1 MRYRQVPFALGF
13 KTRAFIHPGFFVP
26 LLMLVSGSGL
36 AEVGMNAG
44 LLVDPHSLNFGEVK
58 VGENSRQMVTLR
70 AQGNEYGY
78 ESASYTSEDMVFAKQ
93 SPSEYVSLEYVS
105 LDQISVSGSADFRI
119 TYNNCGSSLEYGSS
133 CRVEVAFGPSA
144 KGSVEGYLV
153 IQYQEDPEVGPV
165 LQQVPLYGVGT
176 EAPTEPPEPEDPP
189 TEPEPEDPPT
199 EPEPEDPPPEPEPED
214 PPTEEDVNEILQ
226 PYAMGQPSAEST
238 ARVISEACVSGRITQ
253 RMQLD
258 CNELVVS
265 GAQGD
270 PSVSAALGNI
280 GPEQATKANQVFRR
294 GGNILSGNITNRQL
308 ALRGGITGI
317 SLQGLTLHAQDQ
329 TVPIGQMFGSLL
341 GGDKGGGASADD
353 PLSGSRVGVFVTGEY
368 NWGDKE
374 KSFLESGF
382 DFDTWGITAG
392 IDYRFTDNLIL
403 GGAVGYLDTRADMS
417 NNGGRLDS
425 TGYSLSLYGTY
436 FSEKDFFVDFS
447 ATYGDNDFDQNR
459 RISYQLNNTVNQEA
473 SASYDGHMYGFSL
486 GTGYD
491 FFRKGWTFG
500 PRFDLDYLKSKSN
513 SFTERMSDPTG
524 WGGGWATQ
532 IDGSEQEWLTMQLG
546 GRASYAHSMEW
557 GVVIPYGR
565 LDWLHE
571 FEDDA
576 QIITGRFTNDPG
588 GNDLQI
594 FTEDPD
600 RDYMGLRLG
609 VSGHWK
615 NGIVGFVDYGTILAN
630 SRWTSHTISAGLRM
644 EF

>member
-1 MRYRQVPFALGF
+1 MQYRQVPAAFGF
-13 KTRAFIHPGFFVP
+13 KTRALIYTSLFVP
-26 LLMLVSGSGL
+26 FLMLAAGSGL
-36 AEVGMNAG
+36 AESQVNGA
-44 LLVDPHSLNFGEVK
+44 LLVSPGSLSFNEVR
-58 VGENSRQMVTLR
+58 VGDTSSTQMVTLT
-70 AQGNEYGY
+70 AQGYDYGY
-78 ESASYTSEDMVFAKQ
+78 DSESYASDGLVSTNSESRFG
-93 SPSEYVSLEYVS
+93 YVTLGAF
-105 LDQISVSGSADFRI
+105 SVSGSADFS
-119 TYNNCGSSLEYGSS
+119 TTDNCDNTLEYGDS
-133 CRVEVAFGPSA
+133 CQIYVVFKPRTA
-144 KGSVEGYLV
+144 GS
-153 IQYQEDPEVGPV
+153 QEAQLIIPYEDYEYGSGIR
-165 LQQVPLYGVGT
+165 QVHLHGVGV
-176 EAPTEPPEPEDPP
+176 AATEPPME
-189 TEPEPEDPPT
+189 
-199 EPEPEDPPPEPEPED
+199 
-214 PPTEEDVNEILQ
+214 PPTEEEVNEVLE
-226 PYAMGQPSAEST
+226 PFAMGQPSAEST
-238 ARVISEACVSGRITQ
+238 VKVISDACVSGRITE
-253 RMQLD
+253 RMQKD

-270 PSVSAALGNI
+270 PSVTAALEEI
-280 GPEQATKANQVFRR
+280 TPDRATKSNQTSRQ
-294 GGNILSGNITNRQL
+294 GGNTQSGNITNRL
-308 ALRGGITGI
+308 LGLRGGITGI

-341 GGDKGGGASADD
+341 SGNKGSGASADD
-353 PLSGSRVGVFVTGEY
+353 PLAGSRWGAFVTGDY

-374 KSFLESGF
+374 RSFLESGF

-392 IDYRFTDNLIL
+392 VDYRFTDQFVL
-403 GGAVGYLDTRADMS
+403 GGAVGYMDTRADMN

-436 FSEKDFFVDFS
+436 YSEKDFFVDFS

-459 RISYQLNNTVNQEA
+459 RISYQLNNTVTQEA
-473 SASYDGHMYGFSL
+473 SASYDGHMYGFSV

-500 PRFDLDYLKSKSN
+500 PRLDLDYLKSKSN
-513 SFTERMSDPTG
+513 GFTERMSNPTAA
-524 WGGGWATQ
+524 GGGWATQ

-546 GRASYAHSMEW
+546 GRASYAHSTEW

-571 FEDDA
+571 FKDDA
-576 QIITGRFTNDPG
+576 QVITGRFTNDPG
-588 GNDLQI
+588 GSNLQI